1 MKWTKMGKKIKK
13 IKEKLTCR
21 QKNSTYMKDYNYE

>member
-1 MKWTKMGKKIKK
+1 MKYTKMKRKIQK
-13 IKEKLTCR
+13 IREKLTCR